1 MSVVDV
7 PAGMRYDEARQ
18 FLLVTGVVARQMAT
32 HPLAP
37 RPKRDS
43 RAAAFDELAGNTTL
57 GIHMSEIAAGGFK
70 RGHRHVDEAVMYIV
84 TGRGYSE
91 MRQSDEK
98 EDQRVDWKAGDLVS
112 IPANAWH
119 KHYNLDPDNPCRQ
132 LAFKN
137 TRLLRRL
144 FGSRDFVYAN
154 DFRFHDRYDDEDDY
168 WEVKEPLADGRVRT
182 NIIAACVDQPLPND
196 PNAGEGVSQQ
206 RYTMGGHLMLNVA
219 LVEIAPGG
227 HFRAHKRLAEE
238 ALFVLSGS
246 GRTHMW
252 TEGGREETVRWR
264 AGDLISPPFNVW
276 RQHVAEGDEPARFL
290 LVSNDFVERALGI
303 DGGNL
308 DTVLPDRFPAV
319 AEPGQNGR

>member
-57 GIHMSEIAAGGFK
+57 GIHMSEIAAGGYK
-70 RGHRHVDEAVMYIV
+70 RGHRHVDEAIMYIIS
-84 TGRGYSE
+84 GKGYSE

-98 EDQRVDWKAGDLVS
+98 EDQRIDWQAGDVIS

-119 KHYNLDPDNPCRQ
+119 KHYNLDPDEPCRQ

-144 FGSRDFVYAN
+144 FNSRDFVYAN
-154 DFRFHDRYDDEDDY
+154 DFRFHDRYDDQPDY
-168 WEVKEPLADGRVRT
+168 WDLREPLPDGRIRT
-182 NIIAACVDQPLPND
+182 NILKRCIGEPLPED
-196 PNAGEGVSQQ
+196 PSLGEGVRQQ
-206 RYTMGGHLMLNVA
+206 GYMLGGHLMLNIA
-219 LVEIAPGG
+219 LAEIAPGG
-227 HFRAHKRLAEE
+227 HYRAHRRLAEE
-238 ALFVLSGS
+238 ALYIISGS
-246 GRTHMW
+246 GRTHLW
-252 TEGGREETVRWR
+252 TEGGREETIRWS

-276 RQHVAEGDEPARFL
+276 RQHVTEGDEPARFL

-303 DGGNL
+303 DGGEL
-308 DTVLPDRFPAV
+308 DTILPDRFPTV